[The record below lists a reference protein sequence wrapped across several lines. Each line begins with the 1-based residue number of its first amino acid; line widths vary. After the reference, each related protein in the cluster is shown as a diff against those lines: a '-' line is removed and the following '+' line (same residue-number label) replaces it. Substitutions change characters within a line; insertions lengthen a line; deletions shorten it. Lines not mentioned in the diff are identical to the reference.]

1 MPLLSFFG
9 RFSSM
14 IDSTACLLLLLF
26 AGFGFILWKWGQS
39 FQSPHIKF
47 SSVNTLITEKKS
59 TKQLY
64 ANFPKKLMGLAL
76 ALFSLAFI
84 DPHYYAEK
92 TPEEKKKSP
101 IQQVNIPSEGIA
113 IYLVLD
119 QSGSMSGEVR
129 ARFRTLTKMD
139 LLKEVTR
146 DFVVGNQ
153 KSNLKGRPNDL
164 LGLVT
169 FSRGAQVLSP
179 LTLDRQAIVDQLDQL
194 EYTTDLNQDG
204 TAIGYAIYKTANLI
218 AATRH
223 YAQELEGEGKPAYDI
238 KSSVMI
244 LVTDGLQAPSALD
257 RGKKLRNIE
266 LLDAARY
273 AKEQDVRLYVI
284 NVEPRIVSKEFS
296 AHRSLMK
303 KAAQMTGGKFYL
315 VDSSVSLDRI
325 YAEIDNLEK
334 SIFPVETQYIS
345 PPKSLQPHLYRRV
358 SFYPYLIGL
367 GMVALLIGVLLETTV
382 MRRVP

>member
-1 MPLLSFFG
+1 
-9 RFSSM
+9 
-14 IDSTACLLLLLF
+14 
-26 AGFGFILWKWGQS
+26 
-39 FQSPHIKF
+39 
-47 SSVNTLITEKKS
+47 
-59 TKQLY
+59 
-64 ANFPKKLMGLAL
+64 MGLAL

>member
-1 MPLLSFFG
+1 LTYG
-9 RFSSM
+9 KKNGKQ
-14 IDSTACLLLLLF
+14 STLNL
-26 AGFGFILWKWGQS
+26 
-39 FQSPHIKF
+39 
-47 SSVNTLITEKKS
+47 
-59 TKQLY
+59 
-64 ANFPKKLMGLAL
+64 PKKIIGLAF
-76 ALFSLAFI
+76 LFFALAFI
-84 DPHYYAEK
+84 DLHYY
-92 TPEEKKKSP
+92 EKKSPEKEKDAP

-119 QSGSMSGEVR
+119 HSGSMAGEVR
-129 ARFRTLTKMD
+129 ARFQTVTKMD
-139 LLKEVTR
+139 LLKQVTK
-146 DFVVGNQ
+146 DFVTGNP
-153 KSNLKGRPNDL
+153 KLNLKGRPSDL

-179 LTLDRQAIVDQLDQL
+179 LTLDHQAIVDQLDQL
-194 EYTTDLNQDG
+194 TYTTDLSQDG

-223 YAQELEGEGKPAYDI
+223 YAQELEGEGKPAYEI

-244 LVTDGLQAPSALD
+244 LVTDGLQAPSPLD
-257 RGKKLRNIE
+257 KGKKLRNIE
-266 LLDAARY
+266 LLDAALY

-284 NVEPRIVSKEFS
+284 NVEPRIASKEFS

-303 KAAQMTGGKFYL
+303 KAAQLTGGQFYL

-325 YAEIDNLEK
+325 YSEIDRLEK
-334 SIFPVETQYIS
+334 SLLPVETTYIT

-358 SFYPYLIGL
+358 SFYPYLTGL
-367 GMVALLIGVLLETTV
+367 GMFALLVAILLETTV